1 MEDEIIL
8 LDTPEGQIEAN
19 VVAAYSVEDNDYIA
33 LVPTAMLNK
42 GDPDVILYRY
52 KDIDDGIELL
62 DLTDEEFDSARSALE
77 AILAEE
83 EEGEALS

>member
-19 VVAAYSVEDNDYIA
+19 VVAAYSVEDKDYIA

-77 AILAEE
+77 AILADE